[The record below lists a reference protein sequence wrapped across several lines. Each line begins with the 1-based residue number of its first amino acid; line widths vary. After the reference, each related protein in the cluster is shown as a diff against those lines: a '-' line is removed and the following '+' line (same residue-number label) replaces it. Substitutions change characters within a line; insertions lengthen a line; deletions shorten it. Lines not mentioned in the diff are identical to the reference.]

1 MGNFHFPQFSQRI
14 AVENRSPRSVNQLI
28 NWNSLVYLI
37 NIFMIS
43 VRVYLSKSR
52 IPIFSTWIT
61 QHDVQ
66 SRVLPPKICSFM
78 MLRKSYYLGVH
89 TPSQNQTIVTSTPG
103 RGGLVW
109 ISEGLAVQGQPVET
123 TDKFRYLDCEICS
136 EGHSSPDIHRRLGLA
151 FSTFWPVRSCV
162 AEERLNLKTKLR
174 VYTHA
179 FSPSYSTGQKPGHFW

>member
-52 IPIFSTWIT
+52 IPIVSTWIT

-66 SRVLPPKICSFM
+66 SRVLPPKNTFIHDAKKK
-78 MLRKSYYLGVH
+78 LL
-89 TPSQNQTIVTSTPG
+89 PG
-103 RGGLVW
+103 RAHHTKPKPNHCYQYSWPWRISW

-136 EGHSSPDIHRRLGLA
+136 EGHSSPDIHRRLELA

-162 AEERLNLKTKLR
+162 ASQPQN
-174 VYTHA
+174 
-179 FSPSYSTGQKPGHFW
+179 